1 MKKPS
6 RGLRADGETT
16 RTRILEVA
24 GELFAATGFAETT
37 NKAVAARAEVDLA
50 SINYHFGSRDG
61 LYQAVLVE
69 AHHRVVNFEN
79 LQRLAQS
86 ALPATE
92 KLRLVI
98 DQLVQK
104 ATDSTGDWALS
115 VLARELL
122 VPSSHVEVLFQSEI
136 SKKVTLVVAILA
148 EITHLP
154 ENDPA
159 LLRCL
164 LSVVAPSLLLLIGRR
179 GIPGPVQGVL
189 NMPREQIVDH
199 LHRFAVAGLEAVGQ
213 STQKISD

>member
-6 RGLRADGETT
+6 RGVRADGETT
-16 RTRILEVA
+16 RARILEAA
-24 GELFAATGFAETT
+24 GEIFAAAGFAETT

-61 LYQAVLVE
+61 LYQAALVE

-104 ATDSTGDWALS
+104 ATDSTGDWALT

-122 VPSSHVEVLFQSEI
+122 ALSSHVEVLFQSEI
-136 SKKVTLVVAILA
+136 PKKISLVMAILA
-148 EITHLP
+148 EITGLP

-159 LLRCL
+159 VLRCL
-164 LSVVAPSLLLLIGRR
+164 LSVAAPCLLLLIGRR
-179 GIPGPVQGVL
+179 GIPGPVQAVL
-189 NMPREQIVDH
+189 GMPREQIVDH
-199 LHRFAVAGLEAVGQ
+199 LHRFAVAGMKTIGQ
-213 STQKISD
+213 STQG